1 MTNEEEVFTVP
12 EYRELTNAIEETNR
26 QVEEKAKD
34 AVAALFK
41 GFFEKHPKILAIA
54 WTQYTPHFAD
64 GDPCE
69 FSVHDF
75 EAATRKPEG
84 EVDEDDDDLGY
95 EFKSSW
101 SLKGPSAEA
110 LRSLNRTKS
119 DDIFLAAFGD
129 HARVVAT
136 PSGFHVTEYEHS

>member
-1 MTNEEEVFTVP
+1 MANEDEVFTVP
-12 EYRELTNAIEETNR
+12 EYQELTDAVAEAKR
-26 QVEEKAKD
+26 KVEEKAKE

-54 WTQYTPHFAD
+54 WTQYTPHFNY

-69 FSVHDF
+69 FSVRDF
-75 EAATRKPEG
+75 EAATKKPEG
-84 EVDEDDDDLGY
+84 EVDEDDDDFGF

-101 SLKGPSAEA
+101 SLKGASAKA
-110 LRSLNRTKS
+110 IRSLQRATS

-136 PSGFHVTEYEHS
+136 PSGFHVTKYDHD

>member
-1 MTNEEEVFTVP
+1 MSEEEVFTVP
-12 EYRELTNAIEETNR
+12 EYSALTEAIAEAKR
-26 QVEEKAKD
+26 KVEEKAKE
-34 AVAALFK
+34 AVGALFK
-41 GFFEKHPKILAIA
+41 GFFEKNPKIVAIA
-54 WTQYTPHFAD
+54 WTQYTPYFND

-75 EAATRKPEG
+75 EAANRMPEG

-95 EFKSSW
+95 EFLSSW

-110 LRSLNRTKS
+110 LRSLERAAS

-136 PSGFHVTEYEHS
+136 PDGFHVTEYDHS